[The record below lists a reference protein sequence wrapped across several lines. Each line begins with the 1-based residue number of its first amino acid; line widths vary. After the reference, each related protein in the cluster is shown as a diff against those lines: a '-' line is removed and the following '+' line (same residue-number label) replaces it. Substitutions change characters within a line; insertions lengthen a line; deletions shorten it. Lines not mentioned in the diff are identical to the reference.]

1 MIDNSRLIWSDG
13 RTLHYDPFVEHVLSM
28 RKNGLINEGVN
39 FIIWLVTGFTG
50 CSVHPHC
57 WGWHWGRSS
66 AQSLRDNAKA
76 CAACL
81 KSIAQ
86 HVVARKGFFKDR
98 WKDMQ
103 FDKIEKLSR
112 FDIRFQTDEELAE
125 MLRSLDELVH
135 AAHASDCEREHPE
148 TFKKLMCIEQTSGV
162 KQCKLSSQLS
172 ENADCKDIDAVIDE
186 AEQKEEASV

>member
-13 RTLHYDPFVEHVLSM
+13 RTLHYDPFVKHVLSM
-28 RKNGLINEGVN
+28 QKNGLTNEGVN

-50 CSVHPHC
+50 YSVHPHC
-57 WGWHWGRSS
+57 WGWHSSGSS
-66 AQSLRDNAKA
+66 AQSLIDNAKA
-76 CAACL
+76 CCACL

-112 FDIRFQTDEELAE
+112 FDTRFQTNEELAE
-125 MLRSLDELVH
+125 MLHSLDELVH
-135 AAHASDCEREHPE
+135 AAHASECERERPE
-148 TFKKLMCIEQTSGV
+148 AFKKLMRTEQTSEM
-162 KQCKLSSQLS
+162 KLCKPAPQLS
-172 ENADCKDIDAVIDE
+172 GNADCKDIDAVLDE
-186 AEQKEEASV
+186 AAQKEEASA